1 MAGVNVWMIAAAT
14 LLLALVPCLV
24 VIQRGKMADGLAAF
38 QLAGTVTILAVL
50 LLAVGFH
57 RATVADIPLALA
69 VLSFPSSI
77 LFAHFLERWL

>member
-1 MAGVNVWMIAAAT
+1 MADLNMGLVAAMA
-14 LLLALVPCLV
+14 LLVALVPCLV
-24 VIQRGKMADGLAAF
+24 VILRARMASGLAAF

-57 RATVADIPLALA
+57 RTIVADIPVALA

>member
-1 MAGVNVWMIAAAT
+1 MADLNMWILAAAG
-14 LLLALVPCLV
+14 LLLALVACLV
-24 VIQRGKMADGLAAF
+24 VILRGSMASGLAAF

-57 RATVADIPLALA
+57 HAIVADIPLALA
-69 VLSFPSSI
+69 VLAFPSSI